1 MRILHYTLGFPPY
14 RSGGLVNYAIGIMEE
29 QALLGHEVFVLYPGI
44 LDITRRTKI
53 IENNKDRHIYKVFEL
68 RNSLPLAIFKG
79 IKNPDEF
86 MKQVDKQIYTDFLK
100 KINPEI
106 IHIHTIMGIHQ
117 EFFLAAKELNIKL
130 LFTTHDYFGLS
141 PEPNFYLNG
150 TSFDKN
156 NTIDNWIE
164 VSKGALPTWKLRILQ
179 TNMYP
184 LIRYLG
190 KKIKKKKNVF
200 LKKTIKLEKK
210 EKNKTL
216 DLSRISQR
224 DRYVCLKSYYEKI
237 FSLIDFFHYNSNL
250 SKEVY
255 EYNIPSIRGQVIPI
269 TLKYLDEIK
278 PKTKSKAKK
287 VRIAYIGPD
296 KEFKGFDDFKKISN
310 LMAQDEYEFHTYG
323 YDVQETISNIIQH
336 GRYTPYELSNIYAEI
351 DILLVMSKWKETFG
365 LTVIESINLDTPVF
379 VSECVGAKDLITKE
393 YQYKDIENL
402 IKKIKY
408 LKSYDKMK
416 NSKITFPEH
425 YMSILDLYSR
435 VIFK

>member
-1 MRILHYTLGFPPY
+1 MRILHYTLGFPPN
-14 RSGGLVNYAIGIMEE
+14 RSGGLINYATGIIEE
-29 QALLGHEVFVLYPGI
+29 QAVLGHEVYVLYPGN

-68 RNSLPLAIFKG
+68 RNSLPLAVFKG
-79 IKNPDEF
+79 IKNPDKF

-190 KKIKKKKNVF
+190 KKVKKKKNVF
-200 LKKTIKLEKK
+200 SKKTIKLEKK

-224 DRYVCLKSYYEKI
+224 DKYVCLKSYYEKI
-237 FSLIDFFHYNSNL
+237 FSSIDFFHYNSNL

-310 LMAQDEYEFHTYG
+310 LMAQDEYEFHAYG
-323 YDVQETISNIIQH
+323 YDVQESISNIIQH
-336 GRYTPYELSNIYAEI
+336 GRYIPYELSNIYAEI

-379 VSECVGAKDLITKE
+379 VSECVGAKDLLNSNSI
-393 YQYKDIENL
+393 YENL
-402 IKKIKY
+402 AQLKKKIEEIESYHKIQGKY
-408 LKSYDKMK
+408 LSFSEHC
-416 NSKITFPEH
+416 NSIIK
-425 YMSILDLYSR
+425 LYSI
-435 VIFK
+435 VKKK